1 MIIPEFEYVSPQSVQ
16 EACALLVQYGDSA
29 RVLAGGSDL
38 LVKMKDG
45 LMKPAYL
52 VSLKNLDSLKA
63 IRYET
68 GTGVIIGARATH
80 NEVMNNRLLQEKYR
94 SVCEAAHSMAADQI
108 RNIGTVGGNLVNAV
122 PSADL
127 PPILIALDARA
138 RIVGSSG
145 ERTIALEDFFLGPGK
160 TVLEKGEILAA
171 IIIPDQPT
179 TGSNYIKF
187 GLRRAGALAVAG
199 VASSVTVSDGT
210 CRDVR
215 VVLGAVA
222 PTPIRAKRAEAAL
235 EGQVLTDAL
244 AEKVGQIAAEE
255 AKPIS
260 DVRSSADYRR
270 AMVGAM
276 TKRALLNA
284 AVGPAKSWVE
294 RRERRY

>member
-1 MIIPEFEYVSPQSVQ
+1 MIIPEFEYLSPQSLP
-16 EACALLVQYGDSA
+16 EACALLARYGDSA

-45 LMKPAYL
+45 LMKPAVL

-68 GTGVIIGARATH
+68 GRGVIIGARATH
-80 NEVMNNRLLQEKYR
+80 NEVMNNSLLQEKYR

-122 PSADL
+122 PSADM
-127 PPILIALDARA
+127 PPILIALDSQA
-138 RIVGSSG
+138 RIVGTSG
-145 ERTIALEDFFLGPGK
+145 ERVVPLEEFFLGPGK
-160 TVLEKGEILAA
+160 TVLENGEILAE

-199 VASSVTVSDGT
+199 VASSVTLSDGT

-215 VVLGAVA
+215 IVLGAVA
-222 PTPIRAKRAEAAL
+222 PTPMRAR
-235 EGQVLTDAL
+235 Q
-244 AEKVGQIAAEE
+244 AEKVLRGKKIGQELIDEAGKVAGAES
-255 AKPIS
+255 KPIS
-260 DVRSSADYRR
+260 DIRGSIDYRR
-270 AMVGAM
+270 NLVNIL
-276 TKRALLNA
+276 TRRSLKA
-284 AVGPAKSWVE
+284 AIEKGHV
-294 RRERRY
+294 

>member
-68 GTGVIIGARATH
+68 GTGVIIGARSTH
-80 NEVMNNRLLQEKYR
+80 NEVMNNSLLQEKYR

-138 RIVGSSG
+138 RIVGTGG

-160 TVLEKGEILAA
+160 TVLEKGEILAE

-222 PTPIRAKRAEAAL
+222 PTPMRARQAEN
-235 EGQVLTDAL
+235 VLRGKKLSQELIDEA
-244 AEKVGQIAAEE
+244 GRIAAAES
-255 AKPIS
+255 KPIS
-260 DVRSSADYRR
+260 DIRGSIEYRR
-270 AMVGAM
+270 NLVNVL
-276 TKRALLNA
+276 TRRSLKA
-284 AVGPAKSWVE
+284 AIEKGHI
-294 RRERRY
+294 

>member
-1 MIIPEFEYVSPQSVQ
+1 MIIPEFEYVTPQSVQ

-80 NEVMNNRLLQEKYR
+80 NEVMNNRLLREKYR

-138 RIVGSSG
+138 RIVGTSG
-145 ERTIALEDFFLGPGK
+145 ERTISLEDFFLGPGK
-160 TVLEKGEILAA
+160 TVLEKGEILAE

-222 PTPIRAKRAEAAL
+222 PTPMRARQAENVLRGKKISRELIDEAGRIAAAESKPINDIRGSIEYRRNL
-235 EGQVLTDAL
+235 VNVLTRRSLKA
-244 AEKVGQIAAEE
+244 AIEKGHI
-255 AKPIS
+255 
-260 DVRSSADYRR
+260 
-270 AMVGAM
+270 
-276 TKRALLNA
+276 
-284 AVGPAKSWVE
+284 
-294 RRERRY
+294 

>member
-1 MIIPEFEYVSPQSVQ
+1 MIIPEFEYVTPQSVQ
-16 EACALLVQYGDSA
+16 EACALLLQYGDSA

-52 VSLKNLDSLKA
+52 VSLKNLDSLKT

-80 NEVMNNRLLQEKYR
+80 NEVMNNSLLQEKYR

-138 RIVGSSG
+138 RIVGTSG

-160 TVLEKGEILAA
+160 TVLEKGEILAE

-215 VVLGAVA
+215 VVLGAVS
-222 PTPIRAKRAEAAL
+222 PTPMRAL
-235 EGQVLTDAL
+235 EAENVLRGKKISQELIDEAG
-244 AEKVGQIAAEE
+244 KIAAAE
-255 AKPIS
+255 AKPINDIRGS
-260 DVRSSADYRR
+260 IEYRR
-270 AMVGAM
+270 NLVNVL
-276 TKRALLNA
+276 TRRSLKA
-284 AVGPAKSWVE
+284 AIEKGHI
-294 RRERRY
+294 

>member
-1 MIIPEFEYVSPQSVQ
+1 MIIPEFEYVTPQSVQ

-45 LMKPAYL
+45 LIKPAYL

-80 NEVMNNRLLQEKYR
+80 NEVMNNSLLQEKYR

-138 RIVGSSG
+138 RIVGSSR
-145 ERTIALEDFFLGPGK
+145 ERTISLEDFFLGPGK
-160 TVLEKGEILAA
+160 TVLEKGEILAE

-222 PTPIRAKRAEAAL
+222 PTPMRARQAENVLRGKKISQGLIDEAGSVAAVESKPINDIRGSIEYRRNL
-235 EGQVLTDAL
+235 VNVLTRRSLKA
-244 AEKVGQIAAEE
+244 AIEKGH
-255 AKPIS
+255 
-260 DVRSSADYRR
+260 
-270 AMVGAM
+270 
-276 TKRALLNA
+276 T
-284 AVGPAKSWVE
+284 
-294 RRERRY
+294 

>member
-1 MIIPEFEYVSPQSVQ
+1 MIVPEFEYVSPQSLQ

-68 GTGVIIGARATH
+68 GRGIIIGARASH
-80 NEVMNNRLLQEKYR
+80 NEVMNNSLLQEKYR
-94 SVCEAAHSMAADQI
+94 SVCEAAHSMAAEQI

-127 PPILIALDARA
+127 PPILIALDAQA

-145 ERTIALEDFFLGPGK
+145 ERNISLENFFLGPGK
-160 TVLEKGEILAA
+160 TVLEKGEILAE

-187 GLRRAGALAVAG
+187 GLRRAGALAVVG
-199 VASSVTVSDGT
+199 VASSVTVGDGT

-215 VVLGAVA
+215 IVLGAVA
-222 PTPIRAKRAEAAL
+222 PTPMRAVQAENVIRGKKISQGLIDEAGRTA
-235 EGQVLTDAL
+235 
-244 AEKVGQIAAEE
+244 AAES
-255 AKPIS
+255 KPIS
-260 DVRSSADYRR
+260 DIRGSIEYRR
-270 AMVGAM
+270 NLVSVL
-276 TKRALLNA
+276 TRRSLKA
-284 AVGPAKSWVE
+284 AIEKGHN
-294 RRERRY
+294 

>member
-1 MIIPEFEYVSPQSVQ
+1 MIIPEFEYVTPQSVQ

-68 GTGVIIGARATH
+68 GTGVIIGARSTH

-138 RIVGSSG
+138 RIVGTSG

-160 TVLEKGEILAA
+160 TVLEKGEILAE

-222 PTPIRAKRAEAAL
+222 PTPMRARQAEN
-235 EGQVLTDAL
+235 VLRGKKISRELIDEA
-244 AEKVGQIAAEE
+244 GRIAAAES
-255 AKPIS
+255 KPIS
-260 DVRSSADYRR
+260 DIRGSIEYRR
-270 AMVGAM
+270 NLVNVL
-276 TKRALLNA
+276 TRRSLKA
-284 AVGPAKSWVE
+284 AIEKGHI
-294 RRERRY
+294 

>member
-160 TVLEKGEILAA
+160 TVLEKGEILAE

-222 PTPIRAKRAEAAL
+222 PTPMRARQAEN
-235 EGQVLTDAL
+235 VLRGKKISRELIDEA
-244 AEKVGQIAAEE
+244 GRIAAAES
-255 AKPIS
+255 KPIS
-260 DVRSSADYRR
+260 DIRGSIEYRR
-270 AMVGAM
+270 NLVNVL
-276 TKRALLNA
+276 TRRSLKA
-284 AVGPAKSWVE
+284 AIEKGHI
-294 RRERRY
+294 

>member
-138 RIVGSSG
+138 RIVGTSG

-160 TVLEKGEILAA
+160 TVLEKGEILAE

-222 PTPIRAKRAEAAL
+222 PTPMRARQAEN
-235 EGQVLTDAL
+235 VLRGKKISRELIDEA
-244 AEKVGQIAAEE
+244 GRIAAAES
-255 AKPIS
+255 KPIS
-260 DVRSSADYRR
+260 DIRGSIEYRR
-270 AMVGAM
+270 NLVNVL
-276 TKRALLNA
+276 TRRSLKA
-284 AVGPAKSWVE
+284 AIEKGHI
-294 RRERRY
+294 

>member
-52 VSLKNLDSLKA
+52 ISLKNLDGLKA
-63 IRYET
+63 IRYQI

-80 NEVMNNRLLQEKYR
+80 NEVMNNSILQGKYR

-122 PSADL
+122 PSADM
-127 PPILIALDARA
+127 PPILIALDAQA
-138 RIVGSSG
+138 RIVGTSR
-145 ERTIALEDFFLGPGK
+145 ERTIPLEDFFFGPGK
-160 TVLEKGEILAA
+160 TVLENGEILAE

-199 VASSVTVSDGT
+199 VASSVTVSDGA

-215 VVLGAVA
+215 IVLGAVA
-222 PTPIRAKRAEAAL
+222 PTPMRARQAENILRGKKISQELIDEA
-235 EGQVLTDAL
+235 G
-244 AEKVGQIAAEE
+244 KIAAAE
-255 AKPIS
+255 AKPINDIRGS
-260 DVRSSADYRR
+260 IEYRR
-270 AMVGAM
+270 NLVNVL
-276 TKRALLNA
+276 TRRSLKA
-284 AVGPAKSWVE
+284 AIEKGHI
-294 RRERRY
+294 